1 MEFIHFTQA
10 TGHVTTADGIKT
22 SWLIEDGIGVCC
34 LHLTDKEIGEI
45 KRYGNRI
52 YLATPAVGGRPTPV
66 VPMIRLPIAP
76 TMTISKDADEKKD

>member
-10 TGHVTTADGIKT
+10 TGHVTTADGAKT
-22 SWLIEDGIGVCC
+22 AWLIEGGIGFCC
-34 LHLTDKEIGEI
+34 LQLTDKEIGEI

-52 YLATPAVGGRPTPV
+52 YLATPTKDGRPTPV
-66 VPMIRLPIAP
+66 MLMIRLPLAA